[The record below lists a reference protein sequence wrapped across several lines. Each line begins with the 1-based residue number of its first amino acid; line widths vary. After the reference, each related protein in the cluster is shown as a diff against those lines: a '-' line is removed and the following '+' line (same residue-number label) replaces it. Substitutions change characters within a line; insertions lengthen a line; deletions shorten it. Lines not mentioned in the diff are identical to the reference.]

1 MMLNQTGVAADKEA
15 QLTIHDL
22 SLSISPSMVTWPG
35 DPAVR
40 IEPRL
45 RIARGDPANVSE
57 LCFGS
62 HTGTHVDPPF
72 HFDDQ
77 GLPVDRVP
85 LDLLIGRAW
94 VCEVTSERDVGV
106 AALRGNV
113 PAGAIRL
120 LLKTANSEL
129 WRREVLEF
137 SPDFVTLT
145 VGAAH
150 WLLDQGIRLLGVDY
164 LSLERPGSEGF
175 PVHHA
180 LLGAGM
186 VVVEGLNLSSLRTG
200 WYNFY
205 CLPLK
210 VTGGDGAPARAV
222 AVGPLQ

>member
-1 MMLNQTGVAADKEA
+1 MPNPPDPVADPEINS
-15 QLTIHDL
+15 TVHDL
-22 SLSISPSMVTWPG
+22 SLPISPTMVTWPG

-45 RIARGDPANVSE
+45 RIALGDPANVSE

-62 HTGTHVDPPF
+62 HTGTHVDPPY

-77 GLPVDRVP
+77 GARVDEIP

-94 VCEVTSERDVGV
+94 VCEVTSGGDIDV
-106 AALRGNV
+106 AALRSSV
-113 PAGAIRL
+113 PEGAIRL
-120 LLKTANSEL
+120 LLKTANSRL
-129 WRREVLEF
+129 WHREVQEF

-145 VGAAH
+145 PEAAH
-150 WLLDQGIRLLGVDY
+150 WISEQGIRLLGVDY

-180 LLGAGM
+180 LLGAGI
-186 VVVEGLNLSSLRTG
+186 VVVEGLDLSSLRTG
-200 WYNFY
+200 WYNLY

-210 VTGGDGAPARAV
+210 VTGGDGAPVRAV
-222 AVGPLQ
+222 AAGPL

>member
-1 MMLNQTGVAADKEA
+1 
-15 QLTIHDL
+15 
-22 SLSISPSMVTWPG
+22 MVIWPG

-45 RIARGDPANVSE
+45 RIAHGDPVNVSE
-57 LCFGS
+57 LCLGS

-72 HFDDQ
+72 HFNDQ
-77 GLPVDRVP
+77 GLTVDLVP

-94 VCEVTSERDVGV
+94 VCEVMCEGDVGV
-106 AALRGNV
+106 AALQGNV

-129 WRREVLEF
+129 WRREELQF

-145 VGAAH
+145 VEAAH
-150 WLLDQGIRLLGVDY
+150 WMLEQGIRLLGVDA
-164 LSLERPGSEGF
+164 LSLDRPGSEGF
-175 PVHHA
+175 PVHRA

-186 VVVEGLNLSSLRTG
+186 VVVEGLDLSSLHTG
-200 WYNFY
+200 WYNLY

-222 AVGPLQ
+222 AAGPLQ